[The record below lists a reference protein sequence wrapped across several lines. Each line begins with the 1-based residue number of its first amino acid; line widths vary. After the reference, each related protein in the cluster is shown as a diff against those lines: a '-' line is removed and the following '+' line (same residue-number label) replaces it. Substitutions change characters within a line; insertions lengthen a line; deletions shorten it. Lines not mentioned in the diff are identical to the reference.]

1 MNRKDIMIII
11 IPTFIFVI
19 IWIMLNI
26 YHSYISSTIPETLNI
41 QISPITPSFD
51 TKTISLLKERTVIT
65 PLYQLNPST
74 NISVTPSPVPVS
86 SGSAVAVNPIISTSS
101 AIQQQASS
109 GGNLTP

>member
-1 MNRKDIMIII
+1 MIII

-26 YHSYISSTIPETLNI
+26 YHSYISSTIPETVNV

-51 TKTISLLKERTVIT
+51 TKTISLLKERIAIT
-65 PLYQLNPST
+65 PEYQLNPLT
-74 NISVTPSPVPVS
+74 NLSVTPSPVPVS
-86 SGSAVAVNPIISTSS
+86 SGSAVIANPIISTNS
-101 AIQQQASS
+101 ATQQQASS